1 MPNNHEKIQLLL
13 SKLNVEVIE
22 QFFVKTGML
31 AANALSTAR
40 STALGVFLE
49 DIAKNIL
56 GDLGGDFLENY
67 VITPLKNHAVNKEV
81 LSKLKT
87 DLQSKLT
94 NSPELDSAFILVFL
108 DLITATN
115 PSKSNITKYMDRPN
129 NRKTIELLKSK
140 NLKQLATT
148 SNYLFRNINIEEYL
162 ADNSPH
168 YNSCNTELQEDI
180 AYVMKQAMSNYLYY
194 KVLKTDEDDQIVA
207 KIIISVLS
215 ESIDAVKGDV

>member
-67 VITPLKNHAVNKEV
+67 VITPLK
-81 LSKLKT
+81 
-87 DLQSKLT
+87 
-94 NSPELDSAFILVFL
+94 
-108 DLITATN
+108 IT
-115 PSKSNITKYMDRPN
+115 R
-129 NRKTIELLKSK
+129 
-140 NLKQLATT
+140 
-148 SNYLFRNINIEEYL
+148 
-162 ADNSPH
+162 
-168 YNSCNTELQEDI
+168 
-180 AYVMKQAMSNYLYY
+180 
-194 KVLKTDEDDQIVA
+194 
-207 KIIISVLS
+207 
-215 ESIDAVKGDV
+215 